1 MIHYVI
7 VEPFNGK
14 LEAFEG
20 PPIYEVGEL
29 VPEAMHELKGSAPV
43 LYCMEHPDDQLQ
55 AIRQQAERDLQAGRV
70 PFVCAII
77 ESDKAST
84 RLQLHLA
91 NGLLLPKPGGGA
103 AVFRFYDPRV
113 FAHLRWLLRGE
124 QLSALLGPVTRW
136 TYLDQDAG
144 WLSVEG
150 AENPDQRFS
159 VAKDQYAQ
167 IARIELVERVLS
179 VLRTRPSPL
188 KADAPRLVES
198 YLSRGEAYGL
208 EGHDL
213 IAFAVHGATTSP
225 YFDRHPRV
233 QAVLRA
239 QRERPYLAEV
249 RSWEAKDWE
258 AIARESM
265 QYQ

>member
-1 MIHYVI
+1 M
-7 VEPFNGK
+7 
-14 LEAFEG
+14 
-20 PPIYEVGEL
+20 
-29 VPEAMHELKGSAPV
+29 
-43 LYCMEHPDDQLQ
+43 
-55 AIRQQAERDLQAGRV
+55 
-70 PFVCAII
+70 CAIV

-84 RLQLHLA
+84 RLQFHLA
-91 NGLLLPKPGGGA
+91 DVLLLSKPVGGT

-113 FAHLRWLLRGE
+113 FAHLRWVLGGE
-124 QLSALLGPVTRW
+124 QVSALLGPVARW

-144 WLSVEG
+144 WLSVECG
-150 AENPDQRFS
+150 GNSDDRFS
-159 VAKDQYAQ
+159 VTEDQYAQ
-167 IARIELVERVLS
+167 IARIELVERALS

-188 KADAPRLVES
+188 KADSPRLVEL

-239 QRERPYLAEV
+239 QRERPYLAAV
-249 RSWEAKDWE
+249 RSWAEKDWE